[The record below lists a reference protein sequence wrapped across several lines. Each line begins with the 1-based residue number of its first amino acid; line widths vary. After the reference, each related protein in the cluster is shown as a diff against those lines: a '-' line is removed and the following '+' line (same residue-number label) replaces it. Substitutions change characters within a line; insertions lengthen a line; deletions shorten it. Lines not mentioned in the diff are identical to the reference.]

1 MRGAWVVLLAV
12 LLAGEAAAR
21 QPRSAAARY
30 GFAKAHACPATGA
43 HRLPCPG
50 WVIDHVVPLCAGG
63 EDAPANMQWQT
74 VEAAREKDRE
84 EQRTC
89 RAQRGRPAG
98 EVWSGWQGEG
108 R

>member
-1 MRGAWVVLLAV
+1 MRVAWVALVAV

-30 GFAKAHACPATGA
+30 GFVKIHACPATGV

-84 EQRTC
+84 ERRVC
-89 RAQRGRPAG
+89 RAQRGRPARAEGSGG
-98 EVWSGWQGEG
+98 ERE
-108 R
+108 RR